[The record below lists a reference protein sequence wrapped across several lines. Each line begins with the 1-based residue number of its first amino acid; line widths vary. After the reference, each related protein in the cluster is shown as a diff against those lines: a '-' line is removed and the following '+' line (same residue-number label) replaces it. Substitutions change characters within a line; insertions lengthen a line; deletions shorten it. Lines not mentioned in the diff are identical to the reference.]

1 MSHIST
7 YATDLQ
13 LNPVK
18 GQRAA
23 ETDRSWQ
30 LFREALAAVAEEYD
44 GYVSES
50 ITNYYG
56 HQRKCDFSLIVP
68 KFRYGLGV
76 DVDKETG
83 KVSFVYD
90 AYGVKEEIINNL
102 KDRVMQTFTALA
114 VSKTLQDMQYDVEFE
129 EQIDEEEAAS
139 GRRQVTVR
147 GVM

>member
-30 LFREALAAVAEEYD
+30 LFREALAAVAEEHD
-44 GYVSES
+44 GYVSDS

-56 HQRKCDFSLIVP
+56 HQRKCTFSLIVP
-68 KFRYGLGV
+68 RFRYGLGV
-76 DVDKETG
+76 DVDEATG

-102 KDRVMQTFTALA
+102 KDRVMQTFTSLA
-114 VSKTLQDMQYDVEFE
+114 VSRTLQEMQYQVEFE
-129 EQIDEEEAAS
+129 EHADQESAS
-139 GRRQVTVR
+139 GRKQVMVR
-147 GVM
+147 GVL

>member
-30 LFREALAAVAEEYD
+30 LFREALAAVAEEHD
-44 GYVSES
+44 GYVSDS

-56 HQRKCDFSLIVP
+56 HQRKCTFSLIVP
-68 KFRYGLGV
+68 RFRYGLGV
-76 DVDKETG
+76 DVDEDTG

-102 KDRVMQTFTALA
+102 KDRVMQTFTSLA
-114 VSKTLQDMQYDVEFE
+114 VSKALQDMRYQVEFE
-129 EQIDEEEAAS
+129 EYADEEAAS
-139 GRRQVTVR
+139 GRKQVMVR
-147 GVM
+147 GVL

>member
-30 LFREALAAVAEEYD
+30 LFREALATVAEEHD
-44 GYVSES
+44 GYVSDS

-56 HQRKCDFSLIVP
+56 HQRKCTFSLIVP
-68 KFRYGLGV
+68 RFRYGLGV
-76 DVDKETG
+76 DVDEDTG

-102 KDRVMQTFTALA
+102 KDRVMQTFTSLA
-114 VSKTLQDMQYDVEFE
+114 VSKALQDMRYQVEFE
-129 EQIDEEEAAS
+129 EYADEEAAS
-139 GRRQVTVR
+139 GRKQVMVR
-147 GVM
+147 GVL

>member
-23 ETDRSWQ
+23 DTDRSWQ
-30 LFREALAAVAEEYD
+30 LFREALAAVAEEND
-44 GYVSES
+44 GYVSDS

-56 HQRKCDFSLIVP
+56 HQRKCTFSLIVP

-76 DVDKETG
+76 DVDEKTG

-90 AYGVKEEIINNL
+90 AYGVREEIINDL

-114 VSKTLQDMQYDVEFE
+114 VSRTLQDMQYQVELDERPE
-129 EQIDEEEAAS
+129 EQSSS
-139 GRRQVTVR
+139 GRRQVMVR